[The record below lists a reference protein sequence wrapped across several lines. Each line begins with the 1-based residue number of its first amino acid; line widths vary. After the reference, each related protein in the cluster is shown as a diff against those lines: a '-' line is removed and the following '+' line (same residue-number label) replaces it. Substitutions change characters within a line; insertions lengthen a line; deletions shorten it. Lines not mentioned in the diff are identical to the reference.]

1 VKQARERR
9 ISRATIARVSVE
21 TGSYGAGSKEEP
33 CVRPSRPAQVPEKL
47 AVPRR
52 SAGSSSLKRR
62 RRRSLQQE
70 EVGTACCGFSET
82 IAAGLKITPTVVLFT
97 ILCFIH
103 RPFHGAACGSVAKR
117 ATITILVA
125 LDLPLCCYICLR
137 KSDSQASHMQ

>member
-21 TGSYGAGSKEEP
+21 TGSCGTGSKEEP
-33 CVRPSRPAQVPEKL
+33 CVRPSRPARVPEEL

-52 SAGSSSLKRR
+52 SAGSSSLRS
-62 RRRSLQQE
+62 RSLQQE
-70 EVGTACCGFSET
+70 EVETACSGFSET

-103 RPFHGAACGSVAKR
+103 RLFHGAKCGSVAKR

-125 LDLPLCCYICLR
+125 LDFLLCCYICLR
-137 KSDSQASHMQ
+137 RSDSQASHIQ

>member
-33 CVRPSRPAQVPEKL
+33 CVRPLRPARVPEEL

-52 SAGSSSLKRR
+52 SAESSSLRR
-62 RRRSLQQE
+62 RRFLQQE
-70 EVGTACCGFSET
+70 EVETACCGFSET

-97 ILCFIH
+97 ILSFIH
-103 RPFHGAACGSVAKR
+103 RLFHGAACGSIAKR

-137 KSDSQASHMQ
+137 RSDSQASHMQ